1 LLARAIQGAADD
13 GSDEESEDETPAE
26 KRLRL
31 AKELIAR
38 AEAAERDE
46 VDGHDVDAAAIS
58 HRLLDE
64 NAVSKGILR
73 RKIAAKVSDVAQ
85 LQPMLFDCSS
95 SHLSAAVPVSCVV
108 WPVTTDLARLWSVV
122 TSLFLTSTQ
131 MWRAYEPTL
140 GQPFSLSACFVEKE
154 NITCVFELQW
164 IPLTATDPAAVA
176 SSLPLQPLSP
186 AATQCP
192 ATVEEASIRR
202 YRHRGLPVTCLAVVP
217 ETQVAFVGS
226 KDGSITKWW
235 VASLRFLCNS
245 SRRLRSFQLLQ
256 SNALAAC
263 DSLTALPR
271 QKTISRKLFFVC
283 ACFFML
289 LLLL

>member
-85 LQPMLFDCSS
+85 LQPMLCDCSS
-95 SHLSAAVPVSCVV
+95 SHVSAAVPVSCVV

-122 TSLFLTSTQ
+122 TSLFNLHTDVTS
-131 MWRAYEPTL
+131 L
-140 GQPFSLSACFVEKE
+140 
-154 NITCVFELQW
+154 
-164 IPLTATDPAAVA
+164 
-176 SSLPLQPLSP
+176 
-186 AATQCP
+186 
-192 ATVEEASIRR
+192 
-202 YRHRGLPVTCLAVVP
+202 
-217 ETQVAFVGS
+217 
-226 KDGSITKWW
+226 
-235 VASLRFLCNS
+235 
-245 SRRLRSFQLLQ
+245 
-256 SNALAAC
+256 
-263 DSLTALPR
+263 
-271 QKTISRKLFFVC
+271 
-283 ACFFML
+283 
-289 LLLL
+289 